1 MSEHIFNDV
10 PVMIPGFRF
19 MDPELIGDE
28 PWKELVPVY
37 YLGKEEPMP
46 YTLFCHEIRY
56 FMTDS
61 VKALKEE
68 LERYGLKMP
77 DLSKFRPN
85 PALAHSVRLKMAELD
100 VCWSLA
106 KKAGPRL
113 INYYTEEKGAL
124 IYSFDTDEGRK

>member
-46 YTLFCHEIRY
+46 FTLFCHEIRY

-61 VKALKEE
+61 RRALEEE
-68 LERYGLKMP
+68 LARYGLKMP
-77 DLSKFRPN
+77 DFSEFRPS
-85 PALAHSVRLKMAELD
+85 PALAHSVRLKMIELD

-106 KKAGPRL
+106 KKAGPLL
-113 INYYTEEKGAL
+113 INFYTEEKGAYVFTL
-124 IYSFDTDEGRK
+124 NSSENR